1 MRNERDLKENLYDR
15 QVISLL
21 EDQYLV
27 VYDRAVGKRFKK
39 ILTPSHGFPM
49 SMSWHGNC
57 LYVRD
62 KSGSLYLLDT
72 TNDAFE
78 IVQQYSMGHS
88 GKVTSIATGFE
99 QLDNFL
105 Q

>member
-1 MRNERDLKENLYDR
+1 
-15 QVISLL
+15 
-21 EDQYLV
+21 
-27 VYDRAVGKRFKK
+27 
-39 ILTPSHGFPM
+39 
-49 SMSWHGNC
+49 MSWHGNC

-88 GKVTSIATGFE
+88 GKVTSIATGLGSLITSSSDGDIRFFHPSRN
-99 QLDNFL
+99 LDLMATIKVMLDTQNKT
-105 Q
+105 